1 MSQGANKPAR
11 RRLHA
16 LLRIDC
22 NERPCYGLGFMV
34 PRSTTVAS
42 ERARLEKQLALTD
55 LLIALAQESATGQRA
70 LAEGS
75 GLEGEALAQ
84 ALTSL
89 AVIEASE
96 ASRRSERA
104 RLLALLSALPA
115 ETVTR

>member
-1 MSQGANKPAR
+1 
-11 RRLHA
+11 
-16 LLRIDC
+16 
-22 NERPCYGLGFMV
+22 MV